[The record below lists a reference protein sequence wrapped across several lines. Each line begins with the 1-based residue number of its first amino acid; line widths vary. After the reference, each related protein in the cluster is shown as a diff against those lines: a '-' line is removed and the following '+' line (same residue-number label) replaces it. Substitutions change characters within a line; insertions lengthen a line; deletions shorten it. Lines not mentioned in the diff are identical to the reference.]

1 MQDPSA
7 DAEWNDILPK
17 KGMLPPKESLKQLEK
32 EVEEEQLV
40 TTYKD
45 RTLRELEDREDEF
58 NEKIEGA
65 IERLAEWKASK
76 LKNKFGEVLE
86 ISGKD
91 YIQEVTKAG
100 EGLWV
105 ILCLYKQGI
114 PLSALINQH
123 LNGVASK
130 FPDVKFI
137 KVISTTCISNYRD
150 INLPTGFVFLEGGI
164 KSRFIGPL
172 VSDGMNLMR
181 DELEWKLSKS
191 GAMKLDLEENPKKPI
206 EDMLLSSVRRSV
218 PMRRDSDSEGD

>member
-1 MQDPSA
+1 QS
-7 DAEWNDILPK
+7 
-17 KGMLPPKESLKQLEK
+17 
-32 EVEEEQLV
+32 VV

-58 NEKIEGA
+58 KEKDECA
-65 IERLAEWKASK
+65 IERNSPQ
-76 LKNKFGEVLE
+76 
-86 ISGKD
+86 
-91 YIQEVTKAG
+91 Y
-100 EGLWV
+100 
-105 ILCLYKQGI
+105 
-114 PLSALINQH
+114 
-123 LNGVASK
+123 LNGVARK

-150 INLPTGFVFLEGGI
+150 RNLPTGFVFLEGGI
-164 KSRFIGPL
+164 KARFIGPL

-181 DELEWKLSKS
+181 DEMEWKLSKS

>member
-1 MQDPSA
+1 MTQDPNA

-32 EVEEEQLV
+32 EVEEEQ
-40 TTYKD
+40 
-45 RTLRELEDREDEF
+45 RQ
-58 NEKIEGA
+58 
-65 IERLAEWKASK
+65 RLAEWKASK

-100 EGLWV
+100 EGLWA
-105 ILCLYKQGI
+105 IF
-114 PLSALINQH
+114 ALINQH
-123 LNGVASK
+123 LNGVARK

-137 KVISTTCISNYRD
+137 KAISTTCISNYPDR
-150 INLPTGFVFLEGGI
+150 NLPTGFVFLEGGI
-164 KSRFIGPL
+164 KARFIGPL